1 MSSEQP
7 RRRLV
12 IGEAVAVAGLI
23 VAGLSLY
30 LGWSDRREDKAEHDA
45 EQAES
50 RRAESAQRSR
60 IGLVA
65 TDADGEVL
73 SLKGVACAL
82 QSADISFPAALGVPA
97 QNTALAS
104 RIEADWFDEQL
115 LEVLGPAKVEQ
126 GRLPV
131 LIESRCT
138 GEDGERLER
147 AIYEIPFRIDSSLLR
162 GKTVHLR
169 GLVLREYVKPG
180 QAEARLNAAWT
191 ALAPPVPGKT

>member
-1 MSSEQP
+1 MTSEQP
-7 RRRLV
+7 KRRPP

-45 EQAES
+45 EQAEA
-50 RRAESAQRSR
+50 RRAEAAQRSR

-73 SLKGVACAL
+73 SFKGVACAL
-82 QSADISFPAALGVPA
+82 QSADISFPTVLGVPA
-97 QNTALAS
+97 QNTALSS
-104 RIEADWFDEQL
+104 RIEADWFDEPL
-115 LEVLGPAKVEQ
+115 LKVLEPARAEQ

-169 GLVLREYVKPG
+169 GLVLREYVKEG
-180 QAEARLNAAWT
+180 QGEARLNAAWK
-191 ALAPPVPGKT
+191 ALAPPAADRS

>member
-1 MSSEQP
+1 M
-7 RRRLV
+7 
-12 IGEAVAVAGLI
+12 AVAGLI

-50 RRAESAQRSR
+50 RRVEAAQRSR

-65 TDADGEVL
+65 TDADGDVL
-73 SLKGVACAL
+73 GFKGVACAL

-97 QNTALAS
+97 QNTALSS
-104 RIEADWFDEQL
+104 RIEADWFDEPL
-115 LEVLGPAKVEQ
+115 LKALEPAKAEQ

-138 GEDGERLER
+138 AEDGERLER

-162 GKTVHLR
+162 GKTVRLR
-169 GLVLREYVKPG
+169 GLVLREYVGPNEG
-180 QAEARLNAAWT
+180 EARLDAAWK
-191 ALAPPVPGKT
+191 ALAPAPPDKS

>member
-1 MSSEQP
+1 MPSEET
-7 RRRLV
+7 RRRLM

-23 VAGLSLY
+23 VAALSLY

-73 SLKGVACAL
+73 SFKGVACAL
-82 QSADISFPAALGVPA
+82 QSADISFPKALGVPA
-97 QNTALAS
+97 QNTALS
-104 RIEADWFDEQL
+104 YRIEADWFAAPL
-115 LEVLGPAKVEQ
+115 LKVLEPAKVEQ

-131 LIESRCT
+131 LIESRCA
-138 GEDGERLER
+138 GEDGDRLER
-147 AIYEIPFRIDSSLLR
+147 AIYEIPYRIDSRLLR

-169 GLVLREYVKPG
+169 GLVLREYVGPG
-180 QAEARLNAAWT
+180 QGEARLSAAWK
-191 ALAPPVPGKT
+191 ALAPPPPGKP